1 MLDEYRREY
10 TDFNAAC
17 LREQYL
23 FHSGKKPGLEIA
35 PIYDRYS
42 DLFSLDSI
50 SRLKQSLKDT
60 PEHFETERASLNRLL
75 AFAVEQFLENSAK
88 ELTESISDYETAAAI
103 ESKGRKMTFHDAA
116 AALTTEQNRES
127 RHAIYKKR
135 LALIDASNHL
145 RAERL
150 TRLHAAARALGHA
163 NYTSLFE
170 ELRQLDYEAIERESE
185 TLLARTESF
194 YVARLDEALRHD
206 LGIRVEEAERPDCTY
221 LTHLTGYDDWFP
233 ASKLLEV
240 YRETMAALG
249 IRVDAQ
255 TNIEIDS
262 LARPRKSCRAFCMPI
277 SVPNDIRL
285 VIRPTGGQSDY
296 QSLFHESGHA
306 QHYAWASESLRPEF
320 KHTGDYALTETY
332 AFLFNHLIS
341 DSAWLTEFLGFRD
354 NGKFIRSS
362 LLARLITVRRHV
374 AKLIYERELHA
385 GEDLSRAA
393 QVYAELQS
401 DATKFK
407 TGPTEFLFD
416 LDDGFYSA
424 SYVRAWA
431 FEVQLR
437 EHMKTRFGQR
447 WWASRRAGNF
457 LKEIWE
463 TGDRYTADEMAAQ
476 VGTGPITFDQLI
488 DEFNQAL
495 KS

>member
-1 MLDEYRREY
+1 MLDEYRRDY
-10 TDFNAAC
+10 TDFNTAC

-23 FHSGKKPGLEIA
+23 FHSGQKSGLEIA
-35 PIYDRYS
+35 PIYERYS

-50 SRLKQSLKDT
+50 TRLKQSMKDT

-75 AFAVEQFLENSAK
+75 AFAVEQFLENSVK
-88 ELTESISDYETAAAI
+88 ELTQSISKYEVAAAI
-103 ESKGRKMTFHDAA
+103 ESRGREMTFHDAA
-116 AALTTEQNRES
+116 AALTTEQDRPS
-127 RHAIYKKR
+127 RLAIYQKR
-135 LALIDASNHL
+135 LAVIEDSNDL
-145 RAERL
+145 RAERHA
-150 TRLHAAARALGHA
+150 RLHTAARSLRYAS
-163 NYTSLFE
+163 YTSLFE
-170 ELRQLDYEAIERESE
+170 NLRRIDYEALARESE
-185 TLLARTESF
+185 TLLARTDSL
-194 YVARLDEALRHD
+194 YIARLDEGLRRD
-206 LGIRVEEAERPDCTY
+206 IGIRIEEAERPDCTY
-221 LTHLTGYDDWFP
+221 FAHLTGYDERFP
-233 ASKLLEV
+233 AERLLEV
-240 YRETMAALG
+240 YRGTMAGLG
-249 IRVDAQ
+249 IQVDEQ
-255 TNIEIDS
+255 KNIEIDS
-262 LARPRKSCRAFCMPI
+262 LARPRKNCRAFCMPI

-306 QHYAWASESLRPEF
+306 QHYAWSSEGLRPEF

-341 DSAWLTEFLGFRD
+341 DRAWLTEFLGFRD
-354 NGKFIRSS
+354 NQDFIRSS
-362 LLARLITVRRHV
+362 MLARLITVRRHI

-385 GEDLSRAA
+385 GEDLARSA
-393 QVYAELQS
+393 QVYAELQT

-437 EHMKTRFGQR
+437 EHLKTRFGQQ

-476 VGTGPITFDQLI
+476 IGTGPVTFDLLV
-488 DEFNQAL
+488 DEFNQSL
-495 KS
+495 K

>member
-1 MLDEYRREY
+1 MLDEYRRDY
-10 TDFNAAC
+10 TDFNTAC

-23 FHSGKKPGLEIA
+23 FHSGQKAGLEIA
-35 PIYDRYS
+35 HIYDRYS

-50 SRLKQSLKDT
+50 TRLKQNLKDT

-75 AFAVEQFLENSAK
+75 AFAVEQFLENSIK
-88 ELTESISDYETAAAI
+88 ELTESISEYEAAAAI
-103 ESKGRKMTFHDAA
+103 ELMGREMTFHDSA
-116 AALTTEQNRES
+116 AALTIDQDRPS
-127 RHAIYKKR
+127 RLAIYKKR
-135 LALIDASNHL
+135 LSVIDASNNL

-150 TRLHAAARALGHA
+150 TRLHTAARSLGYES
-163 NYTSLFE
+163 YTSLFE
-170 ELRQLDYEAIERESE
+170 KLRRLDYRALARESE
-185 TLLARTESF
+185 TLLARTESL
-194 YVARLDEALRHD
+194 YVAKLDEALRRD

-221 LTHLTGYDDWFP
+221 FAHLTGYDDRFP
-233 ASKLLEV
+233 AAKLLEV
-240 YRETMAALG
+240 YRGTMAGLG
-249 IRVDAQ
+249 INVDAQ
-255 TNIEIDS
+255 KNIEIDS

-320 KHTGDYALTETY
+320 KHSGDYALTETY

-341 DSAWLTEFLGFRD
+341 DRAWLTGFLGFRD
-354 NGKFIRSS
+354 NQDFIRSS

-385 GEDLSRAA
+385 GEDPGGSA
-393 QVYAELQS
+393 QAYAELQTT
-401 DATKFK
+401 ATKFK

-431 FEVQLR
+431 FEAQLR
-437 EHMKTRFGQR
+437 EHLKTRFGQQ
-447 WWASRRAGNF
+447 WWASRQAGNF
-457 LKEIWE
+457 LKEMWE

-476 VGTGPITFDQLI
+476 VGTGPIAFDLLI

>member
-10 TDFNAAC
+10 TDFNTAC

-23 FHSGKKPGLEIA
+23 FHSGQKRGLEIA

-50 SRLKQSLKDT
+50 TRLKNNLEDT

-75 AFAVEQFLENSAK
+75 AFAVEQFLENSVK
-88 ELTESISDYETAAAI
+88 GLTESISEYEVAAAI
-103 ESKGRKMTFHDAA
+103 ESKGREMTFHDAA
-116 AALTTEQNRES
+116 AAITTERDRPS
-127 RHAIYKKR
+127 RLAIYNKR
-135 LALIDASNHL
+135 LAVIDASNDL

-150 TRLHAAARALGHA
+150 TRLHTAARALGYA
-163 NYTSLFE
+163 SYTSLFE
-170 ELRQLDYEAIERESE
+170 NLRRLDYEALARESE
-185 TLLARTESF
+185 TLLARTESL
-194 YVARLDEALRHD
+194 YIARLDEGLRRD
-206 LGIRVEEAERPDCTY
+206 LGIRIEEAERPDCTY
-221 LTHLTGYDDWFP
+221 FAHLTGYDDRFP
-233 ASKLLEV
+233 AARLLDV
-240 YRETMAALG
+240 YRETMAGLG
-249 IRVDAQ
+249 IQVDAQ
-255 TNIEIDS
+255 KNIEIDS
-262 LARPRKSCRAFCMPI
+262 LARPRKNCRAFCMPI
-277 SVPNDIRL
+277 SVPHDIRL

-306 QHYAWASESLRPEF
+306 QHYAWASESLSPEF

-341 DSAWLTEFLGFRD
+341 DRAWLTEFLGFRD
-354 NGKFIRSS
+354 NRDFIRSS
-362 LLARLITVRRHV
+362 LLARLITVRRHI
-374 AKLIYERELHA
+374 AKLVYERGLHA
-385 GEDLSRAA
+385 GEDFVRDA
-393 QVYAELQS
+393 QDYAELQTA
-401 DATKFK
+401 ATKFK

-437 EHMKTRFGQR
+437 EHLKTRFGQQ

-476 VGTGPITFDQLI
+476 IGTGPIAFDLLI
-488 DEFNQAL
+488 DEFNHAL
-495 KS
+495 KG

>member
-1 MLDEYRREY
+1 MLDEYRRGY
-10 TDFNAAC
+10 TDFNTAC

-23 FHSGKKPGLEIA
+23 FHSGQKSGLEIA

-50 SRLKQSLKDT
+50 TRLKKNLEDT

-75 AFAVEQFLENSAK
+75 AFAVEQFLENSVK
-88 ELTESISDYETAAAI
+88 ELTESVSEYEVATSI
-103 ESKGRKMTFHDAA
+103 ESNGREMTFHDAA
-116 AALTTEQNRES
+116 AAITTEQDRQS
-127 RHAIYKKR
+127 RLAIYEKR
-135 LALIDASNHL
+135 LVVIDASNDL

-150 TRLHAAARALGHA
+150 TRLHTAARALG
-163 NYTSLFE
+163 YTSYASLFE
-170 ELRQLDYEAIERESE
+170 NLRGLDYEALAHESE
-185 TLLARTESF
+185 TLLARTESL
-194 YVARLDEALRHD
+194 YVARLDEGLRCD
-206 LGIRVEEAERPDCTY
+206 LGIRIEEAERPDCTY
-221 LTHLTGYDDWFP
+221 FAHLTGYDACFP
-233 ASKLLEV
+233 AAKLLEV
-240 YRETMAALG
+240 YRETMAGLG
-249 IRVDAQ
+249 IQVDAQ
-255 TNIEIDS
+255 KNIEIDS
-262 LARPRKSCRAFCMPI
+262 LARPRKNCRAFCMPI
-277 SVPNDIRL
+277 SVPSDIRL

-341 DSAWLTEFLGFRD
+341 DRAWLTEFLGFRD
-354 NGKFIRSS
+354 NQDFIRSS
-362 LLARLITVRRHV
+362 LLARLITVRRHI

-385 GEDLSRAA
+385 GEDLARSA
-393 QVYAELQS
+393 QVYAELQTA
-401 DATKFK
+401 ATKFK
-407 TGPTEFLFD
+407 TGSTEFLFD

-437 EHMKTRFGQR
+437 EHMKTRFGQQ

-463 TGDRYTADEMAAQ
+463 TGDRYTADEMAVQ
-476 VGTGPITFDQLI
+476 IGTGPITFDLLI
-488 DEFNQAL
+488 DEFNRAL
-495 KS
+495 KG